1 VFYIKVSG
9 NKRILIVEDDH
20 DLRELY
26 AEILRDEG
34 YEVDE
39 SADGES
45 GLEHIESEHYDLI
58 LLDIML
64 PKKDGLELL
73 KQVRSTERQNTSK
86 IVLLTNLDRE
96 SVIKE
101 GFQEGADGYI
111 IKSEV
116 DPGALIQEVKAFL
129 GEGE

>member
-1 VFYIKVSG
+1 MSD

-26 AEILRDEG
+26 AEVLRDAG

-39 SADGES
+39 ASDGVSGSDHLNEES
-45 GLEHIESEHYDLI
+45 YDLI

-64 PKKDGLELL
+64 PKKDGLDIL
-73 KQVRSTERQNTSK
+73 KEARSGDFDIQAK
-86 IVLLTNLDRE
+86 IVLLTNLDSE

-116 DPGALIQEVKAFL
+116 DPGSLIEEVEAFL
-129 GEGE
+129 EE

>member
-1 VFYIKVSG
+1 MAE

-26 AEILRDEG
+26 AEVLRDEN
-34 YEVDE
+34 YDVDE

-45 GLEHIESEHYDLI
+45 GLEHVREEDYDLI

-73 KQVRSTERQNTSK
+73 KDLRSSERHKDTK

-101 GFQEGADGYI
+101 GFQEGANGYI
-111 IKSEV
+111 IKSQV
-116 DPGALIQEVKAFL
+116 DPGVLIEEIQSFL
-129 GEGE
+129 AE

>member
-1 VFYIKVSG
+1 MSER
-9 NKRILIVEDDH
+9 KRILIVEDDH

-26 AEILRDEG
+26 AEVLRDEG

-39 SADGES
+39 SSDGEG
-45 GLEHIESEHYDLI
+45 GLEHINSEHYDLI

-73 KQVRSTERQNTSK
+73 KQIRSSEEHISNK
-86 IVLLTNLDRE
+86 VVLLTNLDRE

-111 IKSEV
+111 IKSEI
-116 DPGALIQEVKAFL
+116 DPGVLIQEVETFFSS
-129 GEGE
+129 